1 MRIKILEPEGEY
13 TDAQIWAAQAEVESP
28 PNPFFHAFRPLDV
41 ARAIHWAHFTDWAL
55 FPHVQRFQDIPDLLE
70 RLLTADLYELSQGMR
85 RFNEDALLDAR
96 ELWTRIARRLSA
108 SVAAGNK

>member
-13 TDAQIWAAQAEVESP
+13 ADAQIWAAQAEVESP

-55 FPHVQRFQDIPDLLE
+55 FPHVRP
-70 RLLTADLYELSQGMR
+70 
-85 RFNEDALLDAR
+85 
-96 ELWTRIARRLSA
+96 
-108 SVAAGNK
+108 AAGASGTSGAIGSQRRHASRSGEKQEHARAALFTALAIFSAPSAGPAL